1 MKYQSYLN
9 PIRLKFGLRIRLKF
23 GLRIR
28 LKFKLLLK
36 IFSIIIDSISVN
48 IRIYQS
54 SQLKLLTSY

>member
-23 GLRIR
+23 
-28 LKFKLLLK
+28 KLLLK
-36 IFSIIIDSISVN
+36 IVFIIIDSISVN